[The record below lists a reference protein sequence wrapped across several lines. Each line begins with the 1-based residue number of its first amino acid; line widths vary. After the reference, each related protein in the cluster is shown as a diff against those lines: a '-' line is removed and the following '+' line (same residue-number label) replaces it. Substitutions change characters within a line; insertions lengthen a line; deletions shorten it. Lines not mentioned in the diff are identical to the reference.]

1 MRQLRRPIAQRSGKH
16 TLGQVAVAH
25 KDMSMRGQ
33 GCSAQGRYFWDSCG
47 VGVGDAQCQGAAGDG
62 SSSVHGCSSLH
73 AALRQHR
80 RLLARRSLKQK
91 QRLGAL
97 PCKDR
102 RLRSEQC
109 SAHLR

>member
-1 MRQLRRPIAQRSGKH
+1 MRHPRRLIAQRSGKH
-16 TLGQVAVAH
+16 TLGQAAVAP

-33 GCSAQGRYFWDSCG
+33 GCSAQGRYFCDRCG
-47 VGVGDAQCQGAAGDG
+47 VGIGNAQCQGAAGDG
-62 SSSVHGCSSLH
+62 SPSVHGCPSLR

-80 RLLARRSLKQK
+80 RLLAHRSFKQK
-91 QRLGAL
+91 QGPGAL
-97 PCKDR
+97 PRKDS